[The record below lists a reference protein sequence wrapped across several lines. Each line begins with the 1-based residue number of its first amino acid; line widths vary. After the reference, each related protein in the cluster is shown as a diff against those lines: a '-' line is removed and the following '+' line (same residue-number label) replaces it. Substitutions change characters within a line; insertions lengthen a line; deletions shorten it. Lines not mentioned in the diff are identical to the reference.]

1 MSVFE
6 YPYHVGIRDV
16 SANALITNAGMLSLL
31 EDVACKHSDTV
42 GIGIR
47 EIPTIHIS
55 WVLLSWKV
63 EIIKRVSYGADLK
76 IRTWAR
82 PSQKFYTYREFEV
95 LDEHDDIICIATSK
109 WALINTQKHSIE
121 RITDDVIL
129 RYEPEDKRVFEEP
142 EIEKLPEPSHFS
154 SPYLYTTQRRD
165 IDINEHMHNLNYLYL
180 AYEALPMEVYEKEES
195 NHIMIMYKKGMK
207 LRRYR

>member
-6 YPYHVGIRDV
+6 YHYHVGIRDV

-55 WVLLSWKV
+55 WVLLAWKV

-95 LDEHDDIICIATSK
+95 FDENNALVCIATSK
-109 WALINTQKHSIE
+109 WTLINTQKHSIE

-129 RYEPEDKRVFEEP
+129 RYEPEDRRVFEEP
-142 EIEKLPEPSHFS
+142 EIEKLPEPTDFS
-154 SPYLYTTQRRD
+154 SFYLYTTQRRD

-180 AYEALPMEVYEKEES
+180 AYEALPMEIFEKEEN

-207 LRRYR
+207 LR